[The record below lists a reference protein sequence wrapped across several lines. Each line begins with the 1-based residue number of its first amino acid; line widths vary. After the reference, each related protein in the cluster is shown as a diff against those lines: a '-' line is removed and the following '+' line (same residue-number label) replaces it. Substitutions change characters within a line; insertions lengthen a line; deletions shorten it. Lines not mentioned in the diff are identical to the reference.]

1 MKKLIVS
8 LLLIGAAAI
17 PASAASK
24 MKSKAHRADVDHSH
38 DQAYSAQWANQAVSP
53 TPDADF
59 SVGAANAAR
68 PYLMGQTMYYG
79 LNNFTLIGTT
89 AAAMNAPYQGGYAP
103 SWDGPAKNA
112 YRNMRANNES
122 EPLPANDGS
131 SR

>member
-24 MKSKAHRADVDHSH
+24 MKAKHSANIDRSH
-38 DQAYSAQWANQAVSP
+38 DRAYSADWAGQATSP
-53 TPDADF
+53 APDADF
-59 SVGAANAAR
+59 TVGSGKAYR

-79 LNNFTLIGTT
+79 LNNFTLYGAT
-89 AAAMNAPYQGGYAP
+89 AASMNAQYQGAASP
-103 SWDGPAKNA
+103 AWDGPAKNA

-131 SR
+131 RR